1 MATVDGKNIFI
12 ELLHMYS
19 QDPVTIVRVSTS
31 LHRYCLYSQTC
42 GPPFC
47 QYFLSL
53 KLLLHFYYQFS
64 LFFFYLLFPR
74 HTLPYKLQKVKKK
87 LLKMSVC
94 ACSVICWFFQL
105 LVSYPVRS
113 LLCCWGLPDRL
124 IQVFRDQCTLI
135 RLKRNYCCPS
145 WK

>member
-1 MATVDGKNIFI
+1 MQRSYAKERKMLCSFEKNACPLPNPHSFIQYIQIYIDIYIYRYIYIDIDIDIYDGKNIFI

-31 LHRYCLYSQTC
+31 LHRYCLYNQTC

-64 LFFFYLLFPR
+64 LFFYLLFPR
-74 HTLPYKLQKVKKK
+74 HTLPYKLQKVK
-87 LLKMSVC
+87 
-94 ACSVICWFFQL
+94 
-105 LVSYPVRS
+105 
-113 LLCCWGLPDRL
+113 
-124 IQVFRDQCTLI
+124 
-135 RLKRNYCCPS
+135 
-145 WK
+145 